1 MITAPWFWFS
11 IMTLLFF
18 GITGVTQ
25 KLSTNHVST
34 QLSFLGFAA
43 AFVPL
48 AIATA
53 ILFPVDLR
61 VSAGVFLLGAVGGV
75 LNSLGALTSFAA
87 FEAGGKASVVMP
99 IISLYPLV
107 TVIGAWVFLGEQISA
122 AHWVGI
128 LLAPLA
134 GWLLSSE

>member
-1 MITAPWFWFS
+1 MIATGWFWFS
-11 IMTLLFF
+11 IVTLVFF

-48 AIATA
+48 AVMTM
-53 ILFPVDLR
+53 ILFPVDLG
-61 VSAGVFLLGAVGGV
+61 VSAGVFLLGAVGGS
-75 LNSLGALTSFAA
+75 LNSLGALASFAA

-107 TVIGAWVFLGEQISA
+107 TVLGARLFLGEQISP
-122 AHWVGI
+122 AHWAGI
-128 LLAPLA
+128 LLAPVA